1 MGDRIYVREVGHP
14 WRSDD
19 QLRHFQAVRTFRHIQ
34 TEGTATIELENVTY
48 TLRALTNHMIEC
60 TSPQERQGRPF
71 LLLHCTAEQSES
83 LLNGNVV
90 EDEDEE

>member
-1 MGDRIYVREVGHP
+1 MGDHVYVREEGYP
-14 WRSDD
+14 WRSGAP
-19 QLRHFQAVRTFRHIQ
+19 RHFQAVRTFRHIQ

-71 LLLHCTAEQSES
+71 LLLHCTAEQSAS

-90 EDEDEE
+90 EDSDEE